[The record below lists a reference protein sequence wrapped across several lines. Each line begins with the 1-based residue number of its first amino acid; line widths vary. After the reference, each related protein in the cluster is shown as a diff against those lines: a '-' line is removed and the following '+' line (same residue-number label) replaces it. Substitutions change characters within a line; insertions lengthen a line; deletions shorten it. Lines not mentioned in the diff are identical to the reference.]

1 MNENIPQ
8 LYKLYKK
15 YPVISTDS
23 RNIIPGS
30 IFFALKGDTYN
41 GNEYAVEALSK
52 GAVLAV
58 VDKEFSEQNN
68 RLFRVENV
76 LKTLHDLATFHRQML
91 GLKVLAITGSNGKTT
106 TKELIQRVLSK
117 KFKSLATQGN
127 LNNHIGVPVTLLS
140 LKPDYETAIIE
151 MGANH
156 AGEIAALCEIARP
169 NYGIITNVGKAHLE
183 GFGSFDG
190 VVRAKTEL
198 FAYLRKNHGQ
208 VFLNSGNDHLVKAAY
223 NLNKFSYGTE
233 NADCVGEIRDSK
245 PFLTIECNI
254 RGKSVLIQT
263 KLIGKYNFENVL
275 AAVAIGSFFEIS
287 PEDIREAIE
296 SYEPTNNRSQI
307 LNTANN
313 TIILDAYNANP
324 SSMRAAVENIIESNF
339 KNKVLILGD
348 MAELGSESEKEH
360 EVLINLL
367 QNVSLKELM
376 LVGPIFHKVNNNRA
390 IKSFESINSLSEYL
404 TKNPIKA
411 CTILLKASRKM
422 ELEKIVNLL

>member
-1 MNENIPQ
+1 
-8 LYKLYKK
+8 
-15 YPVISTDS
+15 
-23 RNIIPGS
+23 
-30 IFFALKGDTYN
+30 
-41 GNEYAVEALSK
+41 
-52 GAVLAV
+52 
-58 VDKEFSEQNN
+58 
-68 RLFRVENV
+68 
-76 LKTLHDLATFHRQML
+76 ML
-91 GLKVLAITGSNGKTT
+91 GLKVLAIAGSNGKTT

-140 LKPDYETAIIE
+140 LKPDYEIAIIE

-198 FAYLRKNHGQ
+198 YAYLRKNHGQ

-223 NLNKFSYGTE
+223 DLNKFSYGTE

-254 RGKSVLIQT
+254 RGKSILIQT

-296 SYEPTNNRSQI
+296 SYEPSNNRSQI

-360 EVLINLL
+360 EVLINIL

-376 LVGPIFHKVNNNRA
+376 LVGPIFHKVNNSRA

-404 TKNPIKA
+404 IKNPIKA